1 MGRTK
6 PKKSEEKGQR
16 LNSPNDLIF
25 ARDGGLFFTDPT
37 YGLQG
42 TRKEERELSYQGV
55 YYVGVVEE
63 GGSGDDEDGE
73 QEENPTKYE
82 DTPTLLIRGLA
93 SPNGLALSPDE
104 KILYVVESTPPR
116 VWKYDVLSMPRGER
130 RRRRRSDDADMEG
143 SEGGMKMEKQRRK
156 KKKKKR
162 TQSLDELLSD
172 LEEEEEEEGESS
184 KKGVKDGVEDGV
196 EETKKNKEETE
207 KEKQED
213 VVPVLSEGS
222 IFFDFQPLVDAC
234 SKKLGSESD
243 GKKFNNPDGM
253 KIDVLGNL
261 YVAGACGVHVI
272 GTDGLLTASLL
283 ADVTVSNVA
292 WGGDERMYVT
302 TAESE
307 LLFFSIIVLATTMH
321 IMHTTIVTCIYYKIY
336 FYNYQSYISTFSWT
350 LFLFCLQGLLRFD
363 VSRHVIPTLPDM
375 MTGINSNGEEDS
387 GGMLSSFGL

>member
-63 GGSGDDEDGE
+63 GGNGDDEDGE

-82 DTPTLLIRGLA
+82 DTPTLLIHDLV

-130 RRRRRSDDADMEG
+130 RRKRRRGDADMEG
-143 SEGGMKMEKQRRK
+143 SEGGMKKEKQRK
-156 KKKKKR
+156 KKKKKKKKK

-172 LEEEEEEEGESS
+172 LEEEDEKEEESS
-184 KKGVKDGVEDGV
+184 KKGVKDA
-196 EETKKNKEETE
+196 EETKKNMEETE

-234 SKKLGSESD
+234 SKKLGSESN

-283 ADVTVSNVA
+283 ADVMVSNVA

-307 LLFFSIIVLATTMH
+307 LFLNYCFG
-321 IMHTTIVTCIYYKIY
+321 YYY
-336 FYNYQSYISTFSWT
+336 
-350 LFLFCLQGLLRFD
+350 LL
-363 VSRHVIPTLPDM
+363 
-375 MTGINSNGEEDS
+375 
-387 GGMLSSFGL
+387 